1 MLQNMQNKGKK
12 SVDVNTHFTLL
23 AQRKKSVSTN
33 PIQNLQTSP
42 LPGSD
47 ESVIEHKT
55 D

>member
-23 AQRKKSVSTN
+23 RNAKRVYSQ
-33 PIQNLQTSP
+33 ILLQNLLTSP
-42 LPGSD
+42 LPGFNNSAN
-47 ESVIEHKT
+47 ELAT